1 MTVVPHGNLPV
12 GYRFRPTDEELIN
25 HYLKLKINGFH
36 KEVSVIRE
44 VDICKCEPWDLPD
57 MSLVHSIDNEWF
69 FFCPKDRKYQNG
81 QRTNRATVAG
91 YWKATGKDR
100 FIKSSKG
107 MNVIGK
113 KKTLV
118 FYTGRAPKG
127 NRSYWVIHEY
137 CATDEALSGMHPGQG
152 AFVLCRLFKKH
163 NEKQDEMGEISNCE
177 EVEQNVQSPTV
188 FKPSPEDTMSEQ
200 DTPALSRQTGGY
212 ETNNGTPFSIEQYS
226 YPSNN
231 CIGEEAEGQLLD
243 IMSSQPNP
251 DMEKLLGNFPQV
263 PDHDSNFLSEYP
275 MQGRQDSFDGS
286 TIFGSG
292 NDVDMDIAKFLDAI
306 LATSDEQSCEDSAS
320 HLISGVDN
328 ESPKYINCLSRISA
342 KDSGSSSESD
352 VELIH
357 LQGYCQPDLG
367 GHLNDGFLTE
377 AQQLPSL
384 MMISPTGE
392 GRYPEYRNEEAQ
404 RNIQFMQNSPDVSSA
419 VSSSTGIKIRPRPP
433 SNQRAQSNV
442 SHGTAPRRI
451 RLQMNLQAGSNYGCL
466 TKDLSLPDEN
476 TEVPPV
482 MKVDDDTDPQTSAT
496 DVTSDDGSTTDED
509 VEDRYQ
515 DEEVS
520 QEESSVNV
528 KLKSGLQIETKA
540 PSIFIKAPVLSSI
553 TSALHIDGK
562 SLAIGVA
569 IAAAVALWGVALYS
583 EVL

>member
-25 HYLKLKINGFH
+25 HYLRLKINGFH

-81 QRTNRATVAG
+81 QRTNRATVKG

-107 MNVIGK
+107 MNVIGR

-127 NRSYWVIHEY
+127 NRSNWVIHEY

-163 NEKQDEMGEISNCE
+163 NEKQDEMGESSNCE

-226 YPSNN
+226 YPSNS

-251 DMEKLLGNFPQV
+251 DMEKLFGNFPQV
-263 PDHDSNFLSEYP
+263 PDHDSKFLSEYP

-292 NDVDMDIAKFLDAI
+292 SGNDVDMDIAKFLDAI
-306 LATSDEQSCEDSAS
+306 LATSDEHSCEDSAS

-328 ESPKYINCLSRISA
+328 ESPKYINSLSRISA

-352 VELIH
+352 VELVYH
-357 LQGYCQPDLG
+357 QSAQV
-367 GHLNDGFLTE
+367 GHLNDGFVAE

-384 MMISPTGE
+384 MMIRPTGE
-392 GRYPEYRNEEAQ
+392 GRYPEYINEEAQ

-433 SNQRAQSNV
+433 NNQRAQSNV

-451 RLQMNLQAGSNYGCL
+451 RLQIQAGSNYGCL

-496 DVTSDDGSTTDED
+496 DVTSDDGSTTDAVSTTDED
-509 VEDRYQ
+509 VEDCYQ

-553 TSALHIDGK
+553 TPALHIDGK

-569 IAAAVALWGVALYS
+569 VAAAAAVALCLVP
-583 EVL
+583 